1 MMNISQKCQYAIRAL
16 LELSKHHGNSPL
28 KSGDI
33 AARQAVP
40 VRFLEVILNEL
51 KTSGLVQ
58 ARRGVRGGFLLACKP
73 EELTVGKVIRLVDG
87 PFDPVSCTGDGG
99 KTACPLREGCSL
111 IELWMRAKNAIET
124 VYDGTTFQDL
134 VDREQVL
141 DRTSVSNYC
150 I

>member
-1 MMNISQKCQYAIRAL
+1 MTVSQKCQYAVRAL

-58 ARRGVRGGFLLACKP
+58 ARRGVQGGFLLACKP
-73 EELTVGKVIRLVDG
+73 EELTVGRVIRLVDG
-87 PFDPVSCTGDGG
+87 PFDPVQCRGESG
-99 KTACPLREGCSL
+99 KPCCPLREKCSL
-111 IELWMRAKNAIET
+111 IQLWAEAKAAVEA
-124 VYDGTTFQDL
+124 VYDGTTFRDL
-134 VDREQVL
+134 VNREQAM
-141 DRTSVSNYC
+141 DRSAVSNYC

>member
-1 MMNISQKCQYAIRAL
+1 MNISQKCQYAVRAL

-33 AARQAVP
+33 AARQAIP

-58 ARRGVRGGFLLACKP
+58 ARRGVQGGFLLACRP
-73 EELTVGKVIRLVDG
+73 EELTVGRVIRLVDG
-87 PFDPVSCTGDGG
+87 PFNPVRCMDESG
-99 KTACPLREGCSL
+99 KSRCPLQEKCSL
-111 IELWMRAKNAIET
+111 IELWIKAKAAVEA
-124 VYDGTTFQDL
+124 VYDGTTFKDL
-134 VDREQVL
+134 VDREQVM
-141 DRTSVSNYC
+141 DRSSVSNYC